1 MQTIRHVGAA
11 AILAVAMPLGLSS
24 ALAHVTL
31 ETSEAP
37 AAATYKAV
45 IRVPHGCKGQAT
57 HTVRVQVPEGL
68 LGVKPMPKAGWTL
81 TTQDGAYATAFDLH
95 GKPVTAGV
103 KEIVWSGGDL
113 ADAHYD
119 EFVFRAHVSAT
130 LAGKSVAIPVVQDCA
145 GASERWT
152 ELAAPG
158 EDPHALKSPAPV
170 LRVAAGTGA
179 ASSISATSAGALRIE
194 APWIRATPGG
204 AQVAG
209 GFMRIT
215 NTGSEPERLI
225 AGSMPR
231 ADRFEVH
238 EMSVTDGV
246 MRMKPLDRGLTI
258 APGQTVELKPG
269 GYHVMFLDLKEPMK
283 DGDSVTGTLVF
294 EKAGTVTITY
304 TVRPIGARSADPGGD
319 AGAKAHGAHKH

>member
-11 AILAVAMPLGLSS
+11 AILAAAIPLGLSS

-31 ETSEAP
+31 EASEAP
-37 AAATYKAV
+37 AAANYKAV
-45 IRVPHGCKGQAT
+45 VRVPHGCKGQAT
-57 HTVRVQVPEGL
+57 HTVRVQVPDGL

-81 TTQDGAYATAFDLH
+81 STQEGAYAATFDLY
-95 GKPVTAGV
+95 GKPVTTGV

-119 EFVFRAHVSAT
+119 EFVFRAYVSGT
-130 LAGKSVAIPVVQDCA
+130 LAGKSVAIPVIQDCA
-145 GASERWT
+145 GGSERWI
-152 ELAAPG
+152 EIAAPG

-179 ASSISATSAGALRIE
+179 ATSISATSAGTLRIE

-215 NTGSEPERLI
+215 NTGSEPDRLI
-225 AGSMPR
+225 GGSMPR
-231 ADRFEVH
+231 AGRFEVH
-238 EMSVTDGV
+238 EMSMFDGV
-246 MRMKPLDRGLTI
+246 MRMKPLDKGLTI

-269 GYHVMFLDLKEPMK
+269 GYHIMFLDLKEPMK

-294 EKAGTVTITY
+294 EKAGTIAITSG
-304 TVRPIGARSADPGGD
+304 VQPIGARGADPQGD
-319 AGAKAHGAHKH
+319 AGAKAHGTHKH